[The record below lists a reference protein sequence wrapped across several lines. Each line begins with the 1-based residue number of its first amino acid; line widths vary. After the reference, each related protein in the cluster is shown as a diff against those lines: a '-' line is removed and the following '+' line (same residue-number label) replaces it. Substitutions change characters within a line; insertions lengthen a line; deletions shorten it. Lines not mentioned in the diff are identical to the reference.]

1 MKSSRFLSRG
11 PMSCLFRHRL
21 RHYSLA
27 VAISALCVNI
37 GSASAE
43 VSTNFDA
50 LDHVAPVKPAPRQ
63 QSVKRTPAYS
73 SDLQKPGATATS
85 PNGRSG
91 GAAGSNGA
99 PAMPPSHREAER
111 RVGPPP
117 DVPPAPPKSVVIAP
131 PPVAVETHPP
141 VAPAPVII
149 DPKVQGRVRK
159 TAHGMV
165 LVYQAGSANLNE
177 NMLTALREYATSLA
191 KDPGLRITI
200 RSYASGQAD
209 DPSVPRRISLA
220 RALIVRSVLIKA
232 GVATTRIY
240 PRAEGLPKG
249 DIAPPDKL
257 EIIAVGAA
265 PAPPGEAYYPRE
277 PQKTTP

>member
-1 MKSSRFLSRG
+1 MKSSRFLSSG
-11 PMSCLFRHRL
+11 PISCLFRHVPH
-21 RHYSLA
+21 HYGLMA
-27 VAISALCVNI
+27 AIGALCINV

-43 VSTNFDA
+43 VSTNFGA
-50 LDHVAPVKPAPRQ
+50 LDEIAPVKQAPRQ
-63 QSVKRTPAYS
+63 QHVKRPPATPAAS
-73 SDLQKPGATATS
+73 QKTDTSATPS
-85 PNGRSG
+85 NKGP
-91 GAAGSNGA
+91 NGA

-149 DPKVQGRVRK
+149 DPKAQGRVRK
-159 TAHGMV
+159 TAQGMV
-165 LVYQAGSANLNE
+165 LVYQPGSANLNE
-177 NMLTALREYATSLA
+177 NMLTALKAYAASLA

-220 RALIVRSVLIKA
+220 RALIVRSVLINE

-265 PAPPGEAYYPRE
+265 PAPPGEAYYPHK